1 MRASASASA
10 ATVTA
15 VASHLSW
22 IAHPGAA
29 ALSGLCTVK
38 QTPMIATA
46 GSDGTLRLWT
56 LSHIQVSA
64 LLSVIRICR
73 ITDILMK
80 LHKVRYCSGQ

>member
-1 MRASASASA
+1 MKQMYSHNGLCLQCVTTVAEMRASASASA

-29 ALSGLCTVK
+29 SLSGLCTVK

-64 LLSVIRICR
+64 I
-73 ITDILMK
+73 
-80 LHKVRYCSGQ
+80 